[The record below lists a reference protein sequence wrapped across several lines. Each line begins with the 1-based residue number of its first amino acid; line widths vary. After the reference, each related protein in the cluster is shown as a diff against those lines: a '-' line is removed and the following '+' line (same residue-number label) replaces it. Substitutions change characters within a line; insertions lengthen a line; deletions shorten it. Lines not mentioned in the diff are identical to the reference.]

1 MYYTRVVI
9 LPQTYVVQK
18 FYQYAGYPKY
28 KKYTNTYEGGCPCCR
43 EGRSWQKKRRCYYVV
58 DDDLICCHNCG
69 WFSKPLKWIQEVSG
83 LSFSEIKEELSSYD
97 ILPIDIGKEES
108 NLTQRTN
115 SETLPLDCI
124 NLFDENQV
132 SFYKDNKIVK
142 EALRI
147 VKHRRLNTAVNRP
160 DTLWLSLTDRMQ
172 KNRIVI
178 PFYDEQNQIPFY
190 QTRAIISND
199 KNIPKYLGKLN
210 GEKSLFNLNKISLD
224 LEYIFIFEGP
234 IDAFFVK
241 NSTAVAGI
249 QEKSS
254 NMFSALQKEQ
264 LSKFKF
270 HKRIWVLD
278 SQWLDSASRNKTTK
292 LIDNG
297 ETVFVWPEKIGKKF
311 KDFNDLCIAANIDE
325 ISPRFIIENSSN
337 GLKAKLLM
345 SGISR

>member
-1 MYYTRVVI
+1 MVI

-28 KKYTNTYEGGCPCCR
+28 KKYTNTYEGGCTICR
-43 EGRSWQKKRRCYYVV
+43 EGNSWQKKRRCYYVV

-83 LSFSEIKEELSSYD
+83 LTFKEIIEELKSYD
-97 ILPIDIGKEES
+97 ILPADIGREEVAIK
-108 NLTQRTN
+108 QRTN
-115 SETLPLDCI
+115 SETLPLDSI
-124 NLFDENQV
+124 NLFDTNQLL
-132 SFYKDNKIVK
+132 FYTDNKIVK
-142 EALRI
+142 EALKI
-147 VKHRRLNTAVNRP
+147 IEQRRLNTAINKP
-160 DTLWLSLTDRMQ
+160 DTLWLSLTDKMQ

-178 PFYDEQNQIPFY
+178 PFYDDHGDIPFY
-190 QTRAIISND
+190 QTRTIINSD

-210 GEKSLFNLNKISLD
+210 GEKSLFNLNKISPD

-249 QEKSS
+249 QEKSN
-254 NMFSALQKEQ
+254 NMFSTLQKEQ

-270 HKRIWVLD
+270 HKRVWVLD
-278 SQWLDSASRNKTTK
+278 SQWLDSASRSKTKK

-297 ETVFVWPEKIGKKF
+297 ETVFIWPEKIGRKF
-311 KDFNDLCIAANIDE
+311 KDFNDICIAAKLDE
-325 ISPRFIIENSSN
+325 ISPKFIIDNSFD